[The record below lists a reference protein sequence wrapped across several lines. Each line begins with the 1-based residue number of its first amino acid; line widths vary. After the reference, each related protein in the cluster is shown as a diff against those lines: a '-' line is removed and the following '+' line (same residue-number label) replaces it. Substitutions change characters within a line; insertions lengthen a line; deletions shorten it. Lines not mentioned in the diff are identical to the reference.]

1 MEMLRGRVA
10 VVTGGASGIGRA
22 MAERFLDEGMSVALG
37 DVEQAALDATV
48 KALGTKGDVLA
59 VVTDVSDAKS
69 VDSFAAQVKDRF
81 GSYDV
86 VCNNAGVAGHLGL
99 LGDTPL
105 EDWRWVLDVNL
116 MGVVHGIRSFVPGLV
131 DQGSG
136 HVVNTASV
144 AGWLGVP
151 GMGPY
156 CASKHAVLA
165 ISEVLRNE
173 LQASH
178 SSVGVSVLCP
188 GTVNTAIMK
197 SERNWPDRLGQ
208 RPEASD
214 DPLTRALRE
223 RLVAES
229 TGGGVAPER
238 AASAVVTAIKA
249 NQFVV
254 TTDPDN
260 VVKAAQSRLAAAR
273 NAATP

>member
-1 MEMLRGRVA
+1 METLQGRVA

-22 MAERFLDEGMSVALG
+22 MAERFLHEGMSVALG
-37 DVEQAALDATV
+37 DVEQAALDATAS
-48 KALGTKGDVLA
+48 ALAAKGHVLA
-59 VVTDVSDAKS
+59 VVTDVSDPKS
-69 VDSFAAQVKDRF
+69 VDDFAALVKDRF

-86 VCNNAGVAGHLGL
+86 ICNNAGVAGGLGL

-131 DQGSG
+131 AQGAG
-136 HVVNTASV
+136 HIVNTASV

-178 SSVGVSVLCP
+178 SAVGVSVLCP

-214 DPLTRALRE
+214 DPLTEALRG

-238 AASAVVTAIKA
+238 AASAVVNAIKA

-260 VVKAAQSRLAAAR
+260 IAKAAESRLAAAR

>member
-37 DVEQAALDATV
+37 DVEQAALDATA
-48 KALGTKGDVLA
+48 KALATKGDVLA

-69 VDSFAAQVKDRF
+69 VESFAAQVKDRF

-131 DQGSG
+131 AQGSG

-208 RPEASD
+208 RPESSD
-214 DPLTRALRE
+214 DPLTQALRE

-238 AASAVVTAIKA
+238 AASAVVTVIKA

-254 TTDPDN
+254 TT
-260 VVKAAQSRLAAAR
+260 
-273 NAATP
+273 TPTTS